1 MRRPAGVKGQ
11 FKVVD
16 SRMKKDMRAKKLQ
29 EKKKNKKAGK
39 GRRWDILH
47 MYNNERET
55 FQNFKTQIHIKL
67 SLTAF
72 TF

>member
-29 EKKKNKKAGK
+29 EKKKKKKAGK
-39 GRRWDILH
+39 GRR
-47 MYNNERET
+47 
-55 FQNFKTQIHIKL
+55 
-67 SLTAF
+67 
-72 TF
+72 